1 MFQILLLIMSVKH
14 VRAVVT
20 EEHFTDAVQ
29 VHQEMCL
36 TPNSFCWVNE
46 RPETDLRLPREA
58 PVQRRWVNE
67 RPEMDL
73 RLPREAPVQRRWV
86 NERPEMDLR
95 LPRETPVQRRW
106 VNERPEMDL
115 RLPREASVQ
124 RRCCGSCQCWEN
136 CYSHG
141 TCCLGL
147 YPNFVA
153 AHENTNTR

>member
-1 MFQILLLIMSVKH
+1 MFQVLLLIMSVKH

-20 EEHFTDAVQ
+20 EEHFIDAVQ
-29 VHQEMCL
+29 VHQAMCL

-73 RLPREAPVQRRWV
+73 RLPREA
-86 NERPEMDLR
+86 
-95 LPRETPVQRRW
+95 
-106 VNERPEMDL
+106 
-115 RLPREASVQ
+115 AVQ
-124 RRCCGSCQCWEN
+124 RRCCGSCQCWES

-141 TCCLGL
+141 SCCLGL

-153 AHENTNTR
+153 AYENTNTR